1 MKRQG
6 PGYAP
11 RDTTQPTTAAPGSD
25 ALLKRNQSG
34 RTADASSRW
43 GQYATADRADAEVD
57 LIVALY
63 FDGLSLSKIGAM
75 LGRPVEYVSR
85 VFHSPQGKL
94 LVNQQKRTR
103 QQLAAEI
110 QDRVAYAAQGALD
123 KIIELA
129 QCAGSE
135 AVALRASETI
145 LDKALPQ
152 HKGGPA
158 VQVNIGD
165 DAIDLAVRAL
175 REVDEYKPKEV
186 ECVAGEL
193 DGGG

>member
-1 MKRQG
+1 MATESYDKNMRKERKTSREFKE
-6 PGYAP
+6 YAL
-11 RDTTQPTTAAPGSD
+11 Q
-25 ALLKRNQSG
+25 
-34 RTADASSRW
+34 
-43 GQYATADRADAEVD
+43 DRAEAEVD

-63 FDGLSLSKIGAM
+63 FDGLSLSKIAVM

-85 VFHSPQGKL
+85 VFHSPQGRL

-103 QQLAAEI
+103 QQLASEI

-129 QCAGSE
+129 QTSTSD
-135 AVALRASETI
+135 AVALRASETL

-152 HKGGPA
+152 PSRVAA

-165 DAIDLAVRAL
+165 EAIDLAVRAL
-175 REVDEYKPKEV
+175 REVDGYRPKEV
-186 ECVAGEL
+186 VDVSNTDL
-193 DGGG
+193 DHDR

>member
-1 MKRQG
+1 MIPSSPTRVRVEAIFVSGEDVALSAHDKNTRKERKTG
-6 PGYAP
+6 REFKEYAL
-11 RDTTQPTTAAPGSD
+11 Q
-25 ALLKRNQSG
+25 
-34 RTADASSRW
+34 
-43 GQYATADRADAEVD
+43 DRAEAEVD

-63 FDGLSLSKIGAM
+63 FDGLSLSKIAQM

-85 VFHSPQGKL
+85 VFHSPKGKM

-103 QQLAAEI
+103 QELASEI

-129 QCAGSE
+129 QCASSE
-135 AVALRASETI
+135 AVALRASETL

-152 HKGGPA
+152 PARGAA

-165 DAIDLAVRAL
+165 EAIDLAVRAL
-175 REVDEYKPKEV
+175 REVDSYRPPAIEITAEEK
-186 ECVAGEL
+186 
-193 DGGG
+193 